1 MKNLKIVLAATLLL
15 SALWFACRDQD
26 YDEFEK
32 TAKVAF
38 AGRIIDEDGQPVID
52 AQVRAGNELAVTDA
66 NGVFR
71 LAPTRLPAEN
81 AKLSVNKI
89 GYFEFSRAYI
99 VQNNA
104 LQTVTIQLLRKV
116 LAGTING
123 NAGGTVQVPGGAS
136 LVFPAGAVSHS
147 GAVNVYARYL
157 DPTASDLSLHMP
169 GDLRGINASG
179 EEQSLSTYGM
189 IAVEITDQSGQV
201 LQIDAAGEVEL
212 HIPIPQNQ
220 AAAVP
225 ASVPLWHFDVDKA
238 RWIEEGSAQKVGD
251 QYVGKVKHF
260 SYWNCDFNYPTVLL
274 SGKVYIDDDQHPL
287 VNAEVWIGPVG
298 NGVGW
303 GCGHG
308 TTDANGCFSG
318 GVPKDIPLQISIF
331 VYGQCNGMPVYT
343 QTIGPFSQDA
353 TLPPI
358 IFSAANDQTVTIT
371 GRLLDCAGQP
381 VANGYAKIGMATG
394 GTYTAF
400 TDGDG
405 AFELNTIY
413 CSGVQVTGT
422 LTGFDL
428 TNLLESAPVNFTVS
442 NGTADVG
449 DIQVCNALSEYIQY
463 NLDGQD
469 FLKVYPYGFVNPD
482 SFPGIGSTTE
492 LFIVDSMQN
501 GHTRLRFHN
510 NNQTGTFPLT
520 YLTLNNLQADPP
532 GTVSTTV
539 TATGNVGD
547 LIIGTF
553 GGDFQV
559 NGVPHT
565 VSGSYRVIRD
575 Q

>member
-71 LAPTRLPAEN
+71 LAPARLPAEN

-260 SYWNCDFNYPTVLL
+260 SYWNCDFSYPTVLL
-274 SGKVYIDDDQHPL
+274 SGKVYIGDDQHPL
-287 VNAEVWIGPVG
+287 ANAEVWIGPVG
-298 NGVGW
+298 DGLGW

-308 TTDANGCFSG
+308 TTDENGCFSG
-318 GVPKDIPLQISIF
+318 GVPKDIPLQISIL
-331 VYGQCNGMPVYT
+331 VYGQCNGMPVYS

-358 IFSAANDQTVTIT
+358 ILSAANDQTVTIT

-381 VANGYAKIGMATG
+381 VTNGYARIDLAGVF
-394 GTYTAF
+394 YTAF
-400 TDGDG
+400 TDANGD
-405 AFELNTIY
+405 FELNTVY
-413 CSGVQVTGT
+413 CSANPAANGT
-422 LTGFDL
+422 LNGYDM
-428 TNLLESAPVNFTVS
+428 TNLLESGPQNFS
-442 NGTADVG
+442 VG
-449 DIQVCNALSEYIQY
+449 AGSVDLGNIHVCNALSEYIQY
-463 NLDGQD
+463 TLDGQD
-469 FLKVYPYGFVNPD
+469 FLKVDPGGVVYSDSLPAMGSFTYLHSPD
-482 SFPGIGSTTE
+482 SIQGVMAALE
-492 LFIVDSMQN
+492 
-501 GHTRLRFHN
+501 FHN
-510 NNQTGTFPLT
+510 NGQTGTFPLT
-520 YLTLNNLQADPP
+520 YLNVNNLYANPP

>member
-38 AGRIIDEDGQPVID
+38 AGRVIDEDGQPVID

-71 LAPTRLPAEN
+71 LAPARLPAEN
-81 AKLSVNKI
+81 AKLSVSKI

-116 LAGTING
+116 LVGTING

-212 HIPIPQNQ
+212 HLPIPQNQ

-225 ASVPLWHFDVDKA
+225 ASVPLWHFDADKA

-251 QYVGKVKHF
+251 EYVGKVKHF
-260 SYWNCDFNYPTVLL
+260 SYWNCDFSYPTVHL
-274 SGKVYIDDDQHPL
+274 SGKVYIGDDQHPL
-287 VNAEVWIGPVG
+287 ANAEVLILPVG
-298 NGVGW
+298 NGLGW

-308 TTDANGCFSG
+308 STDANGCFSG
-318 GVPKDIPLQISIF
+318 GVPKDIPFQINIT
-331 VYGQCNGMPVYT
+331 VYGQCNGLTVYT

-358 IFSAANDQTVTIT
+358 ILSAAANIQVALFT
-371 GRLLDCAGQP
+371 GRLIDCAGQP
-381 VANGYAKIGMATG
+381 VANGYARIDFAGDFYA
-394 GTYTAF
+394 AF
-400 TDGDG
+400 TDADG
-405 AFELNTIY
+405 VFELNAVY
-413 CSGVQVTGT
+413 CSANPATGT
-422 LTGFDL
+422 LNGYDL
-428 TNLLESAPVNFTVS
+428 TNLLESGPQNFSISGGSV
-442 NGTADVG
+442 DLG

-463 NLDGQD
+463 TLDGQD
-469 FLKVYPYGFVNPD
+469 FINLNPH
-482 SFPGIGSTTE
+482 GNVT
-492 LFIVDSMQN
+492 VDSLPGMGSITTVSSFDSLQN
-501 GHTRLRFHN
+501 NFIHFQTHN

-520 YLTLNNLQADPP
+520 YLIVNNLQADPP

-559 NGVPHT
+559 NGAPHT

-575 Q
+575 H